1 LSTPFD
7 ARTAPPSSTIPSQHH
22 TRRPTSGSVLRKL
35 GPGLITGAAD
45 DDPSGIATYSQA
57 GAQFGFNMLW
67 TMLLT
72 YPLMSAIQ
80 LVSARIGR
88 VTGSGLAVNMGAIWP
103 KPLVVGL
110 VGLLFIANCI
120 NIGANLAAM
129 GASVEL
135 ATGIPSLPVTISLA
149 VLSLG
154 LQMFIPYERY
164 ANILKWLTLVLL
176 AYVAVLFVVKIDWFA
191 AAKGFV
197 WPTFALDSNSFTV
210 IVAILG
216 TTISPYLFFW
226 QSSQEVEEID
236 REDTAK
242 PLEEAPRQAPR
253 ELSRIELDTF
263 AGMAVSNL
271 VAIAIMMCA
280 AATLHAT
287 GKTDINSAA
296 DVAEALKPIAGNF
309 AFVLFSL
316 GIVGTGLLS
325 IPVLA
330 GSAAYA
336 FAETQDWKAGLDH
349 KPWEAVGFYTV
360 IAAATTFGLSLE
372 FVPLDPVKALFW
384 SAVINGFIAVP
395 IMVAMMM
402 IVSSKKQM
410 KEFTAPVSM
419 RIFGWAA
426 TGVMAVAAAA
436 MLVA

>member
-1 LSTPFD
+1 MSTPVD
-7 ARTAPPSSTIPSQHH
+7 APIASPLSEHPTP
-22 TRRPTSGSVLRKL
+22 RPKSGSVLKKL

-57 GAQFGFNMLW
+57 GAQFGSNMLW

-110 VGLLFIANCI
+110 VCLLFIANCI

-135 ATGIPSLPVTISLA
+135 ATGISSLPITISFA

-154 LQMFIPYERY
+154 LQMFVPYERY
-164 ANILKWLTLVLL
+164 ANILKWLTLVLF
-176 AYVAVLFVVKIDWFA
+176 AYIAVLFVVKIDWLA
-191 AAKGFV
+191 TVKGFV
-197 WPTFALDSNSFTV
+197 WPSFKLNGNSLTV

-236 REDTAK
+236 RKDEAR
-242 PLEEAPRQAPR
+242 PLEETPRQAPR
-253 ELSRIELDTF
+253 ELGRIELDTF
-263 AGMAVSNL
+263 AGMAVSNI

-280 AATLHAT
+280 AATLHAS

-349 KPWEAVGFYTV
+349 KPWEAVGFYGV
-360 IAAATTFGLSLE
+360 IAAATTFGLTLE

-384 SAVINGFIAVP
+384 SAVINGFVAVP

-402 IVSSKKQM
+402 IVSSTKQM
-410 KEFTAPVSM
+410 KEFTAPMSM
-419 RIFGWAA
+419 RIFGWGA
-426 TGVMAVAAAA
+426 TAVMGVAAVA
-436 MLVA
+436 MLVV

>member
-1 LSTPFD
+1 MLK
-7 ARTAPPSSTIPSQHH
+7 
-22 TRRPTSGSVLRKL
+22 KL

-57 GAQFGFNMLW
+57 GAQFGPNMLW

-88 VTGSGLAVNMGAIWP
+88 VTGSGLAVNMAAILP
-103 KPLVVGL
+103 KQLVVGL
-110 VGLLFIANCI
+110 VCLLFVANCI
-120 NIGANLAAM
+120 NIGANLVAM

-135 ATGIPSLPVTISLA
+135 ALGIPSLPITICFAIVSL
-149 VLSLG
+149 L
-154 LQMFIPYERY
+154 LQMFVPYERY
-164 ANILKWLTLVLL
+164 ANLLKWLTLVLF
-176 AYVAVLFVVKIDWFA
+176 AYIAVLFVVKIDWA
-191 AAKGFV
+191 ATLKGFV
-197 WPTFALDSNSFTV
+197 WPSFPLTSDSFTV

-236 REDTAK
+236 RKDEAE
-242 PLEEAPRQAPR
+242 PLEEAPHQAPK

-263 AGMAVSNL
+263 AGMAVSNI
-271 VAIAIMMCA
+271 VAIAIMMCT
-280 AATLHAT
+280 AATLHAS
-287 GKTDINSAA
+287 GKTEINSAA

-309 AFVLFSL
+309 AFALFSI

-336 FAETQDWKAGLDH
+336 FAETQDWKLGLDH
-349 KPWEAVGFYTV
+349 KPWEAVGFYGV
-360 IAAATTFGLSLE
+360 IAAATTLGLLLE

-384 SAVINGFIAVP
+384 SAVINGFVAVP
-395 IMVAMMM
+395 IMAAMMI

-410 KEFTAPVSM
+410 KEFAAPMSM
-419 RIFGWAA
+419 RLFGWGA
-426 TGVMAVAAAA
+426 TAVMALAAIA
-436 MLVA
+436 MLIF

>member
-1 LSTPFD
+1 VNTSIDGPLP
-7 ARTAPPSSTIPSQHH
+7 APPSGHATS
-22 TRRPTSGSVLRKL
+22 RPTSGSVLKKL

-67 TMLLT
+67 TMLLS

-103 KPLVVGL
+103 KWLVTGL
-110 VGLLFIANCI
+110 VCLLFVANCI

-129 GASVEL
+129 GASVEH
-135 ATGIPSLPVTISLA
+135 ATGMPSLPTTIFFAL
-149 VLSLG
+149 LSLG

-164 ANILKWLTLVLL
+164 ANILKWLTLVLF
-176 AYVAVLFVVKIDWFA
+176 AHIAVLCVVKIDWMA
-191 AAKGFV
+191 TLKGFV
-197 WPTFALDSNSFTV
+197 WPTFALNSDSFTV
-210 IVAILG
+210 VVAILG

-236 REDTAK
+236 RKEEAK
-242 PLEEAPRQAPR
+242 PLEEAPRQAPK
-253 ELSRIELDTF
+253 ELNRIELDTL
-263 AGMAVSNL
+263 AGMAVSTI
-271 VAIAIMMCA
+271 VAVAIMMCA
-280 AATLHAT
+280 AATLHAN

-349 KPWEAVGFYTV
+349 KPWEAVGFYGV
-360 IAAATTFGLSLE
+360 IVAATLFGLSLE

-384 SAVINGFIAVP
+384 SAVINGFVAVP
-395 IMVAMMM
+395 IMIAMMM
-402 IVSSKKQM
+402 VVSSKKQM
-410 KEFTAPVSM
+410 KEFTAPIAM
-419 RIFGWAA
+419 KICGWAA
-426 TGVMAVAAAA
+426 SGVMGVAAVA
-436 MLVA
+436 MLID

>member
-1 LSTPFD
+1 MNTSIDGPLP
-7 ARTAPPSSTIPSQHH
+7 APPSGHATS
-22 TRRPTSGSVLRKL
+22 RPTSGSVLKKL

-67 TMLLT
+67 TMLLS

-103 KPLVVGL
+103 KWLVTGL
-110 VGLLFIANCI
+110 VCLLFVANCI

-129 GASVEL
+129 GASVEH
-135 ATGIPSLPVTISLA
+135 ATGMPSLPTTIFFAL
-149 VLSLG
+149 LSLG

-164 ANILKWLTLVLL
+164 ANILKWLTLVLF
-176 AYVAVLFVVKIDWFA
+176 AHIAVLCVVKIDWMA
-191 AAKGFV
+191 TLKGFV
-197 WPTFALDSNSFTV
+197 WPTFALNNDSFTV
-210 IVAILG
+210 VVAILG

-236 REDTAK
+236 RKEEAK
-242 PLEEAPRQAPR
+242 PLEEAPPQAPK
-253 ELSRIELDTF
+253 ELNRIELDTL
-263 AGMAVSNL
+263 AGMAVSTIVA
-271 VAIAIMMCA
+271 VAIMICA
-280 AATLHAT
+280 AATLHAN

-349 KPWEAVGFYTV
+349 KPWEAVGFYGV
-360 IAAATTFGLSLE
+360 IVAATLFGLSLE

-384 SAVINGFIAVP
+384 SAVINGFVAVP
-395 IMVAMMM
+395 IMITMMM
-402 IVSSKKQM
+402 VVSSKKQM
-410 KEFTAPVSM
+410 KEFTAPIAM
-419 RIFGWAA
+419 KICGWAA
-426 TGVMAVAAAA
+426 SGVMGVAAVA
-436 MLVA
+436 MLID

>member
-1 LSTPFD
+1 MNTSIDGPLP
-7 ARTAPPSSTIPSQHH
+7 APPSGHATS
-22 TRRPTSGSVLRKL
+22 RPTSGSVLKKL

-67 TMLLT
+67 TMLLS

-88 VTGSGLAVNMGAIWP
+88 VTGSGLAVNVGAIWP
-103 KPLVVGL
+103 KWLVTGL
-110 VGLLFIANCI
+110 VCLLFVANCI

-135 ATGIPSLPVTISLA
+135 ATGMPSLPITIVFAL
-149 VLSLG
+149 LSLG

-164 ANILKWLTLVLL
+164 ANILKWLTLVLF
-176 AYVAVLFVVKIDWFA
+176 AYIAVLCVVKIDWMA
-191 AAKGFV
+191 TLKGFV
-197 WPTFALDSNSFTV
+197 WPTFALNNDSFTV
-210 IVAILG
+210 VVAIPG
-216 TTISPYLFFW
+216 TTISPYLFVW

-236 REDTAK
+236 RKEEAK
-242 PLEEAPRQAPR
+242 PLEEAPPQAPK
-253 ELSRIELDTF
+253 ELNRIELDTLS
-263 AGMAVSNL
+263 GMAVSTIVA
-271 VAIAIMMCA
+271 VAIMICA
-280 AATLHAT
+280 AATLHAN

-349 KPWEAVGFYTV
+349 KPWEAVGFYGV
-360 IAAATTFGLSLE
+360 IVAATLFGLSLE

-384 SAVINGFIAVP
+384 SAVINGFVAVP
-395 IMVAMMM
+395 IIIAMMM
-402 IVSSKKQM
+402 VVSSKKQM
-410 KEFTAPVSM
+410 KEFTAPIAM
-419 RIFGWAA
+419 KICGWAA
-426 TGVMAVAAAA
+426 TGVMGVAAVA
-436 MLVA
+436 MLID

>member
-1 LSTPFD
+1 MTASSHMPQSTE
-7 ARTAPPSSTIPSQHH
+7 H
-22 TRRPTSGSVLRKL
+22 PTPRGKSGSVLKKL

-57 GAQFGFNMLW
+57 GAQFGPNMLW

-88 VTGSGLAVNMGAIWP
+88 VTGSGLAVNMGQVWP
-103 KPLVVGL
+103 KPLVIGL
-110 VGLLFIANCI
+110 VCLLFIANCI

-135 ATGIPSLPVTISLA
+135 ALGIPSLPITIGFAILSLA
-149 VLSLG
+149 

-164 ANILKWLTLVLL
+164 ANFLKWLTLVLF
-176 AYVAVLFVVKIDWFA
+176 AYVAVLFVVKIDWLA
-191 AAKGFV
+191 TLKGFV
-197 WPTFALDSNSFTV
+197 WPTFDLSDNSFTV

-236 REDTAK
+236 REDDAK

-253 ELSRIELDTF
+253 ELGRIELDTF

-271 VAIAIMMCA
+271 VAIAIMMCT
-280 AATLHAT
+280 AATLHAS

-309 AFVLFSL
+309 AFALFSI

-349 KPWEAVGFYTV
+349 KPWEAVGFYGV
-360 IAAATTFGLSLE
+360 IAAATTFGLALE
-372 FVPLDPVKALFW
+372 FLPIDPVKMLFW
-384 SAVINGFIAVP
+384 SAVINGFVAVP
-395 IMVAMMM
+395 IMVAMMTV
-402 IVSSKKQM
+402 VSSRKRM
-410 KEFTAPVSM
+410 KEFCAPVAM
-419 RIFGWAA
+419 RILGWGA
-426 TGVMAVAAAA
+426 TGVMAIAAIA
-436 MLVA
+436 MLVF

>member
-1 LSTPFD
+1 MSISIDRRASGKT
-7 ARTAPPSSTIPSQHH
+7 PSSGRKSP
-22 TRRPTSGSVLRKL
+22 RPTSGSVLKKL

-67 TMLLT
+67 TMLLS

-103 KPLVVGL
+103 KWLVTGL
-110 VGLLFIANCI
+110 VCLLFVANCI

-135 ATGIPSLPVTISLA
+135 ATGMPSLPITILFA
-149 VLSLG
+149 LFSLG

-164 ANILKWLTLVLL
+164 ANILKWLTLVLF
-176 AYVAVLFVVKIDWFA
+176 AYIAVLFVVKIDWMA
-191 AAKGFV
+191 TLKGFV
-197 WPTFALDSNSFTV
+197 WPTFALNNDSFTV
-210 IVAILG
+210 VVAILG

-236 REDTAK
+236 RKEEAK
-242 PLEEAPRQAPR
+242 PLEEAPRQAPK
-253 ELSRIELDTF
+253 ELNRIELDTL
-263 AGMAVSNL
+263 AGMAVSTI
-271 VAIAIMMCA
+271 VAVAIMMCA
-280 AATLHAT
+280 AATLHAN

-309 AFVLFSL
+309 AFALFSL

-349 KPWEAVGFYTV
+349 KPWEAVGFYGV
-360 IAAATTFGLSLE
+360 IAAATLFGLSLE

-384 SAVINGFIAVP
+384 SAVINGFVAVP
-395 IMVAMMM
+395 IMIAMMM
-402 IVSSKKQM
+402 VVSSKKQM
-410 KEFTAPVSM
+410 KEFTAPIAVK
-419 RIFGWAA
+419 ICGWAA
-426 TGVMAVAAAA
+426 TGVMGVAAVA

>member
-1 LSTPFD
+1 MNTSIDGPLP
-7 ARTAPPSSTIPSQHH
+7 APPSGHATS
-22 TRRPTSGSVLRKL
+22 RPTSGSVLKKL

-67 TMLLT
+67 TMLLS

-103 KPLVVGL
+103 KWLVTGL
-110 VGLLFIANCI
+110 VCLLFVANCI

-135 ATGIPSLPVTISLA
+135 ATGMPSLPITIFFAL
-149 VLSLG
+149 LSLG

-164 ANILKWLTLVLL
+164 ANILKWLTLVLF
-176 AYVAVLFVVKIDWFA
+176 AYIAVLFVVKIDWMA
-191 AAKGFV
+191 TLKGFV
-197 WPTFALDSNSFTV
+197 WPTFALNNDSFTV
-210 IVAILG
+210 VVAILG

-226 QSSQEVEEID
+226 HSSQEVEEID
-236 REDTAK
+236 RKEEAK
-242 PLEEAPRQAPR
+242 PLEEAPPQAPK
-253 ELSRIELDTF
+253 ELNRIELDTL
-263 AGMAVSNL
+263 AGMAVSTIVA
-271 VAIAIMMCA
+271 VAIMICA
-280 AATLHAT
+280 AATLHAN

-349 KPWEAVGFYTV
+349 KPWEAVGFYGV
-360 IAAATTFGLSLE
+360 IVAATLFGLSLE

-384 SAVINGFIAVP
+384 SAVINGFVAVP
-395 IMVAMMM
+395 IMIAMMM
-402 IVSSKKQM
+402 VVSSKKQM
-410 KEFTAPVSM
+410 KEFTAPIAM
-419 RIFGWAA
+419 KICGWAA
-426 TGVMAVAAAA
+426 SGVMGVAAVA
-436 MLVA
+436 MLID

>member
-1 LSTPFD
+1 MNTSIDGPLP
-7 ARTAPPSSTIPSQHH
+7 APPSGHATS
-22 TRRPTSGSVLRKL
+22 RPTSGSVLKKL

-67 TMLLT
+67 TMLLS

-103 KPLVVGL
+103 KWLVTGL
-110 VGLLFIANCI
+110 VCLLFVANCI

-135 ATGIPSLPVTISLA
+135 ATGMPSLPITIFFAL
-149 VLSLG
+149 LSLG

-164 ANILKWLTLVLL
+164 ANILKWLTLVLF
-176 AYVAVLFVVKIDWFA
+176 AHIAVLCVVKIDWMA
-191 AAKGFV
+191 TLKGFV
-197 WPTFALDSNSFTV
+197 WPTFALNNDSFTV
-210 IVAILG
+210 VVAILG

-226 QSSQEVEEID
+226 HSSQEVEEID
-236 REDTAK
+236 RKEEAK
-242 PLEEAPRQAPR
+242 PLEEAPPQAPK
-253 ELSRIELDTF
+253 ELNRIELDTL
-263 AGMAVSNL
+263 AGMAVSTIVA
-271 VAIAIMMCA
+271 VAIMICA
-280 AATLHAT
+280 AATLHAN

-349 KPWEAVGFYTV
+349 KPWEAVGFYGV
-360 IAAATTFGLSLE
+360 IVAATLFGLSLE

-384 SAVINGFIAVP
+384 SAVINGFVAVP
-395 IMVAMMM
+395 IMIAMMM
-402 IVSSKKQM
+402 VVSSKKQM
-410 KEFTAPVSM
+410 KEFTAPIAM
-419 RIFGWAA
+419 KICGWAA
-426 TGVMAVAAAA
+426 SGVMGVAAVA
-436 MLVA
+436 MLID

>member
-1 LSTPFD
+1 MNTSIDGPLP
-7 ARTAPPSSTIPSQHH
+7 APPSGHATS
-22 TRRPTSGSVLRKL
+22 RPTSGSVLKKL

-67 TMLLT
+67 TMLLS

-103 KPLVVGL
+103 KWLVTGL
-110 VGLLFIANCI
+110 VCLLFVANCI

-135 ATGIPSLPVTISLA
+135 ATGMPSLPITIFFAL
-149 VLSLG
+149 LSLG

-164 ANILKWLTLVLL
+164 ANILKWLTLVLF
-176 AYVAVLFVVKIDWFA
+176 AHIAVLCVVKIDWMA
-191 AAKGFV
+191 TLKGFV
-197 WPTFALDSNSFTV
+197 WPTFALNNDSFTV
-210 IVAILG
+210 VVAILG

-236 REDTAK
+236 RKEEAK
-242 PLEEAPRQAPR
+242 PLEEAPPQAPK
-253 ELSRIELDTF
+253 ELNRIELDTL
-263 AGMAVSNL
+263 AGMAVSTIVA
-271 VAIAIMMCA
+271 VAIMICA
-280 AATLHAT
+280 AATLHAN

-349 KPWEAVGFYTV
+349 KPWEAVGFYGV
-360 IAAATTFGLSLE
+360 IVAATLFGLSLE

-384 SAVINGFIAVP
+384 SAVINGFVAVP
-395 IMVAMMM
+395 IMIAMMM
-402 IVSSKKQM
+402 VVSSKKQM
-410 KEFTAPVSM
+410 KEFTAPIAM
-419 RIFGWAA
+419 KICGWAA
-426 TGVMAVAAAA
+426 SGVMGVAAVA
-436 MLVA
+436 MLID

>member
-1 LSTPFD
+1 M
-7 ARTAPPSSTIPSQHH
+7 
-22 TRRPTSGSVLRKL
+22 
-35 GPGLITGAAD
+35 ITGAAD

-103 KPLVVGL
+103 KPLVVLL
-110 VGLLFIANCI
+110 VCFLFVANCI

-135 ATGIPSLPVTISLA
+135 ATGVPSLPITISVA
-149 VLSLG
+149 VVSLG
-154 LQMFIPYERY
+154 LQMFVPYERY
-164 ANILKWLTLVLL
+164 ANILKWLTLVLF
-176 AYVAVLFVVKIDWFA
+176 AYVAVLFVVKIDWLA
-191 AAKGFV
+191 ALKGFV
-197 WPTFALDSNSFTV
+197 WPNFSLDGNSFTV
-210 IVAILG
+210 VVAILG

-236 REDTAK
+236 RKDAAE
-242 PLEEAPRQAPR
+242 PLEDAPRQAPK
-253 ELSRIELDTF
+253 ELNRISLDTF

-280 AATLHAT
+280 AATLHAS

-309 AFVLFSL
+309 AFVVFSV

-336 FAETQDWKAGLDH
+336 FAETQDWKVGLGH
-349 KPWEAVGFYTV
+349 KPWEAIGFYAV
-360 IAAATTFGLSLE
+360 ISAATLFGLGLE

-384 SAVINGFIAVP
+384 SALVNGFVAVP
-395 IMVAMMM
+395 IMVAMMV

-410 KEFTAPVSM
+410 KEFTAPMLM
-419 RIFGWAA
+419 RVCGWGA
-426 TGVMAVAAAA
+426 TAVMAIAAVA
-436 MLVA
+436 MLVF

>member
-1 LSTPFD
+1 MNTSIDGPLP
-7 ARTAPPSSTIPSQHH
+7 APPSGHATS
-22 TRRPTSGSVLRKL
+22 RPTSGSVLKKL

-67 TMLLT
+67 TMLLS

-103 KPLVVGL
+103 KWLVTGL
-110 VGLLFIANCI
+110 VCLLFVANCI

-129 GASVEL
+129 GASVEH
-135 ATGIPSLPVTISLA
+135 ATGMPSLPTTIFFAL
-149 VLSLG
+149 LSLG

-164 ANILKWLTLVLL
+164 ANILKWLTLVLF
-176 AYVAVLFVVKIDWFA
+176 AHIAVLCVVKIDWMA
-191 AAKGFV
+191 TLKGFV
-197 WPTFALDSNSFTV
+197 WPTFALNNDSFTV
-210 IVAILG
+210 VVAILG

-236 REDTAK
+236 RKEEAK
-242 PLEEAPRQAPR
+242 PLEEAPRQAPK
-253 ELSRIELDTF
+253 ELNRIELDTL
-263 AGMAVSNL
+263 AGMAVSTI
-271 VAIAIMMCA
+271 VAVAIMMCA
-280 AATLHAT
+280 AATLHAN

-349 KPWEAVGFYTV
+349 KPWEAVGFYGV
-360 IAAATTFGLSLE
+360 IVAATLFGLSLE

-384 SAVINGFIAVP
+384 SAVINGFVAVP
-395 IMVAMMM
+395 IMIAMMM
-402 IVSSKKQM
+402 VVSSKKQM
-410 KEFTAPVSM
+410 KEFTAPIAM
-419 RIFGWAA
+419 KICGWAA
-426 TGVMAVAAAA
+426 SGVMGVAAVA
-436 MLVA
+436 MLID

>member
-1 LSTPFD
+1 MNTSIDGPLP
-7 ARTAPPSSTIPSQHH
+7 APPSGHATS
-22 TRRPTSGSVLRKL
+22 RPTSGSVLKKL

-57 GAQFGFNMLW
+57 GAQLGFNMLW
-67 TMLLT
+67 TMLLS

-103 KPLVVGL
+103 KWLVTGL
-110 VGLLFIANCI
+110 VCLLFVANCI

-129 GASVEL
+129 GASVEH
-135 ATGIPSLPVTISLA
+135 ATGMPSLPTTIFFAL
-149 VLSLG
+149 LSLG

-164 ANILKWLTLVLL
+164 ANILKWLTLVLF
-176 AYVAVLFVVKIDWFA
+176 AHIAVLCVVKIDWMA
-191 AAKGFV
+191 TLKGFV
-197 WPTFALDSNSFTV
+197 WPTFALNNDSFTV
-210 IVAILG
+210 VVAILG

-236 REDTAK
+236 RKEEAK
-242 PLEEAPRQAPR
+242 PLEEAPPQAPK
-253 ELSRIELDTF
+253 ELNRIELDTL
-263 AGMAVSNL
+263 AGMAVSTIVA
-271 VAIAIMMCA
+271 VAIMICA
-280 AATLHAT
+280 AATLRAN

-349 KPWEAVGFYTV
+349 KPWEAVGFYGV
-360 IAAATTFGLSLE
+360 IVAATLFGLSLE

-384 SAVINGFIAVP
+384 SAVINGFVAVP
-395 IMVAMMM
+395 IMIAMMM
-402 IVSSKKQM
+402 VVSSKKQM
-410 KEFTAPVSM
+410 KEFTAPIAM
-419 RIFGWAA
+419 KICGWAA
-426 TGVMAVAAAA
+426 SGVMGVAAVA
-436 MLVA
+436 MLID

>member
-1 LSTPFD
+1 MNTSIDGPLP
-7 ARTAPPSSTIPSQHH
+7 APPSGHATS
-22 TRRPTSGSVLRKL
+22 RPTSGSVLKKL

-67 TMLLT
+67 TMLLS

-103 KPLVVGL
+103 KWLVTGL
-110 VGLLFIANCI
+110 VCLLFVANCI
-120 NIGANLAAM
+120 NIGANLAAR
-129 GASVEL
+129 GASVEH
-135 ATGIPSLPVTISLA
+135 ATGMPSLPTTIFFAL
-149 VLSLG
+149 LSLG

-164 ANILKWLTLVLL
+164 ANILKWLTLVLF
-176 AYVAVLFVVKIDWFA
+176 AHIAVLCVVKIDWMA
-191 AAKGFV
+191 TLKGFV
-197 WPTFALDSNSFTV
+197 WPTFALNNDSFTV
-210 IVAILG
+210 VVAILG

-226 QSSQEVEEID
+226 HSSQEVEEID
-236 REDTAK
+236 RKEEAK
-242 PLEEAPRQAPR
+242 PLEEAPPQAPK
-253 ELSRIELDTF
+253 ELNRIELDTL
-263 AGMAVSNL
+263 AGMAVSTIVA
-271 VAIAIMMCA
+271 VAIMICA
-280 AATLHAT
+280 AATLHAN

-349 KPWEAVGFYTV
+349 KPWEAVGFYGV
-360 IAAATTFGLSLE
+360 IVAATLFGLSLE

-384 SAVINGFIAVP
+384 SAVINGFVAVP
-395 IMVAMMM
+395 IMIAMMM
-402 IVSSKKQM
+402 VVSSKKQM
-410 KEFTAPVSM
+410 KEFTAPIAM
-419 RIFGWAA
+419 KICGWAA
-426 TGVMAVAAAA
+426 SGVMGVAAVA
-436 MLVA
+436 MLID